1 METCPICKGPHAK
14 NVGRG
19 LFPGAEVECSRCGS
33 YRVTDSALS
42 ARVSKLS
49 NPERV
54 FASGWIREQ
63 NEMGSS
69 PRILDNDVERILQLR
84 KPTLKERAERI
95 LSYFIRQSSHLNA
108 DFEISSP
115 ALCAIAYVTDL
126 DELRIVLRYL
136 SDNRLIEYLPRA
148 EHKVR
153 LTPAGHVYAD
163 ELGVGNRNSLQAFV
177 AMWFDASMGDAYQ
190 AGFERAI
197 TSAGYRAMRIDK
209 HEHAN
214 RIDDEIIAQIRRSRF
229 FVADFTGQRGG
240 VYFEAGFA
248 WGLHLPVIWTCRK
261 DWFDKLHFDIRQF
274 NCIEWS
280 APDSL
285 ARPLQMRIEAVV
297 GRGSLIV

>member
-136 SDNRLIEYLPRA
+136 SDNRLIEFSRGP
-148 EHKVR
+148 
-153 LTPAGHVYAD
+153 
-163 ELGVGNRNSLQAFV
+163 S
-177 AMWFDASMGDAYQ
+177 
-190 AGFERAI
+190 
-197 TSAGYRAMRIDK
+197 
-209 HEHAN
+209 
-214 RIDDEIIAQIRRSRF
+214 IRC
-229 FVADFTGQRGG
+229 G
-240 VYFEAGFA
+240 
-248 WGLHLPVIWTCRK
+248 
-261 DWFDKLHFDIRQF
+261 
-274 NCIEWS
+274 
-280 APDSL
+280 
-285 ARPLQMRIEAVV
+285 
-297 GRGSLIV
+297 